1 MADVSVRTT
10 PPDPFLTYNFLVKWD
25 GQAVAAVTKVTG
37 LVKKTASVTFRSG
50 GQSQTPFKIP
60 GITDYAP
67 VTLERGVTFDVVF
80 EQWANKMW
88 YYPNTQ
94 ALGEEVSLADFRKN
108 IQIELYNQAG
118 QIVTRYNIY
127 NCWPSEYTALPD
139 LDSEANT
146 VALARLTLE
155 HEGWD
160 MDTSVSIPT
169 PPSFT
174 QPQPKS

>member
-1 MADVSVRTT
+1 MADATVRTT
-10 PPDPFLTYNFLVKWD
+10 PVDPFLTYNFLVSWD
-25 GQAVAAVTKVTG
+25 GNPVAAVTKVTG
-37 LVKKTASVTFRSG
+37 LTKKTETVTFRSG

-60 GITDYAP
+60 GTTDYQP
-67 VTLERGVTFDVVF
+67 ITLERGVTFDVAF

-94 ALGEEVSLADFRKN
+94 ALEQEVSLGDFRKN
-108 IQIELYNQAG
+108 IQIALYNQAG
-118 QIVTRYNIY
+118 QIVIRYNVY

-139 LDSEANT
+139 LDSAANT

-160 MDTSVSIPT
+160 RDTSVT
-169 PPSFT
+169 PPTLPTFT
-174 QPQPKS
+174 QPSS